1 MLTSHVDA
9 TGKASTSQKRI
20 EGVVVKPV
28 ARNLLAPLT
37 KCKISAIDTSV
48 NRSSLMSMHTVLY
61 NCDLILENRPYCHLV
76 FREIQFE
83 ILKALWF
90 SNGAV

>member
-1 MLTSHVDA
+1 
-9 TGKASTSQKRI
+9 
-20 EGVVVKPV
+20 
-28 ARNLLAPLT
+28 
-37 KCKISAIDTSV
+37 
-48 NRSSLMSMHTVLY
+48 MSMHTVLY